1 MHFNVIIVSNQL
13 YIAHNVQA
21 IEELKMDLLE
31 YHIALVA
38 INISMITLAQ
48 LVNLARSNVI
58 NV

>member
-13 YIAHNVQA
+13 HIAPNVQA
-21 IEELKMDLLE
+21 IEGLKMDLLE